1 MMLLNIT
8 SYDGLTCFLICG
20 MDGKVCRY
28 QAAGTAHQKRGENI
42 AIWLDVGFL
51 VLVIAKI
58 LIAILTDVNRF
69 SYEIFPDVSI
79 SISVITGCYVRR
91 TGFGK

>member
-1 MMLLNIT
+1 M
-8 SYDGLTCFLICG
+8 CFLIWG

-28 QAAGTAHQKRGENI
+28 QAVGTAHQKRGENRS
-42 AIWLDVGFL
+42 IWLDAGFL
-51 VLVIAKI
+51 VLVIAKM

-69 SYEIFPDVSI
+69 SYETFPDVSI

>member
-28 QAAGTAHQKRGENI
+28 QAVGTAHQKRGENR
-42 AIWLDVGFL
+42 ARWLDAGFL

-58 LIAILTDVNRF
+58 LIAILNDVNRF
-69 SYEIFPDVSI
+69 SYEIFP
-79 SISVITGCYVRR
+79 GCRVDMW
-91 TGFGK
+91 K

>member
-1 MMLLNIT
+1 MLLNIT

-28 QAAGTAHQKRGENI
+28 QAVGTAHQKRGENR

-58 LIAILTDVNRF
+58 LIAILSDVNGF
-69 SYEIFPDVSI
+69 FYKFFPDCRVDMW
-79 SISVITGCYVRR
+79 
-91 TGFGK
+91 K